1 MYIQGMDRRLHL
13 VSLGQ
18 GQGVK
23 AEEVLSAAAETGNW
37 VMLQNCHLAQSWLP
51 QLQRFGKCL
60 CSACC
65 SSSCTAAAGTCTL
78 ALAYVE

>member
-1 MYIQGMDRRLHL
+1 MDRRLHL

-51 QLQRFGKCL
+51 QLQRFGKRF
-60 CSACC
+60 
-65 SSSCTAAAGTCTL
+65 
-78 ALAYVE
+78 